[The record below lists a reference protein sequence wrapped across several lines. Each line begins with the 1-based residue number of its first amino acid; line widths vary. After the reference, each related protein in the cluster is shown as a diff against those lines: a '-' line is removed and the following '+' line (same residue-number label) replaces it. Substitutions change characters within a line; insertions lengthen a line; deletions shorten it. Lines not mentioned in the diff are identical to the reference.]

1 MLHKLRD
8 KYMKLD
14 IIHEKKFFS
23 NLDTKELFNKIKK
36 ESFQEQTF
44 FDNSHSKM
52 PRLIK
57 WYGNIAYAYA
67 NIFHPALNMPDF
79 LMPVLEQVNNYLI
92 QKNIS
97 SQMNSVLMNYYRDGK
112 DKINFHSDDLS
123 QIGQQP
129 VICSVSLGTTRK
141 FIFKHKITKER
152 IEIELN
158 DGDLLIMLGT
168 TQEDWLH
175 GVLPEENKDERIN
188 LTFRNT
194 LYQPIMYKANL

>member
-1 MLHKLRD
+1 
-8 KYMKLD
+8 MKLD
-14 IIHEKKFFS
+14 IIHEKNFFN

-92 QKNIS
+92 KKNIS

-129 VICSVSLGTTRK
+129 VICSVSLGDTRK
-141 FIFKHKITKER
+141 FIFKDKITKER

-158 DGDLLIMLGT
+158 DGDLLIMLGS

-175 GVLPEENKDERIN
+175 GVLPEENKNERIN

-194 LYQPIMYKANL
+194 LYQPIMHKENL